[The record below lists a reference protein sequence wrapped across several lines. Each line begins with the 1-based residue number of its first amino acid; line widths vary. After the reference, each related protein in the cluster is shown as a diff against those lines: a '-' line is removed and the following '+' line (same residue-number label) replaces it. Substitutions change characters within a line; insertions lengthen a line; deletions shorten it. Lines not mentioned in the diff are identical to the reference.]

1 MNICIHAY
9 ELHGPR
15 FTQTDLSERQHC
27 ALSYTV
33 MSLSNLFS
41 ALLHFPEC

>member
-15 FTQTDLSERQHC
+15 FTQSLKRWLQHC